1 MRDVGAYVKSRR
13 ASRRALVSVVAAVIM
28 LTLLLFDA
36 RVAVGQG
43 SASAEPQRESTS
55 KVRDTTPPSRP
66 TRLAVSRLAQNRW
79 TLKWNASTDNVGIA
93 GYDLYRNGTKMT
105 TVTTTSASQTGRL
118 TCGRSFVFAVVARD
132 AAGNSSKKG
141 QLRVSTSACAV
152 PIAPPYFVA
161 NYANGAFGAPWTTL
175 FSQASPGFTD
185 LARTGARHG
194 TADGRVTVAAPPGS
208 AETAARFELRDA
220 DPGWPIDATLD
231 KSEAGSNTQETF
243 NEAAVSVGD
252 VRWFSTR
259 IYLPYTAS
267 EKFEWAHGGSNPFT
281 ALLGLHPGRN
291 EWGAL
296 GLRWNS
302 PKPKNQ
308 WATLMVYGGDF
319 PTTKYAETI
328 KLWQLT
334 GGLGKRVMRNYNR
347 WIDLVWGMRLA
358 PDSTGWLEVWV
369 DGVNIYPRKSRP
381 TMWTGDTG
389 QYLKIGLYKQDD
401 SSFPETGRS
410 VVYFGRTAVGLTKP
424 RHAAG

>member
-152 PIAPPYFVA
+152 PDSPSVLRCELCERRFWCAMDDLV
-161 NYANGAFGAPWTTL
+161 
-175 FSQASPGFTD
+175 QPGFTWIHGSRAD
-185 LARTGARHG
+185 RSETG

-208 AETAARFELRDA
+208 AETAARFELRD
-220 DPGWPIDATLD
+220 PIR
-231 KSEAGSNTQETF
+231 G
-243 NEAAVSVGD
+243 G
-252 VRWFSTR
+252 RSTR
-259 IYLPYTAS
+259 PWISRKQARILRRPSTRQRSAS
-267 EKFEWAHGGSNPFT
+267 AMCGGSRRGST
-281 ALLGLHPGRN
+281 SRTRRARN
-291 EWGAL
+291 
-296 GLRWNS
+296 
-302 PKPKNQ
+302 
-308 WATLMVYGGDF
+308 
-319 PTTKYAETI
+319 
-328 KLWQLT
+328 
-334 GGLGKRVMRNYNR
+334 
-347 WIDLVWGMRLA
+347 
-358 PDSTGWLEVWV
+358 
-369 DGVNIYPRKSRP
+369 
-381 TMWTGDTG
+381 
-389 QYLKIGLYKQDD
+389 
-401 SSFPETGRS
+401 SS
-410 VVYFGRTAVGLTKP
+410 GRTAAATRSP
-424 RHAAG
+424 RCSACTQGAMNGAPSA